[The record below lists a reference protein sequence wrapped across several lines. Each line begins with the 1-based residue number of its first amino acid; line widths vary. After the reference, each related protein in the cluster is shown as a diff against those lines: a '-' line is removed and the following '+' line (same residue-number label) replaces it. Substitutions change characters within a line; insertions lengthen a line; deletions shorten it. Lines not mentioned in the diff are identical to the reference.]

1 MERIDA
7 DYKHFIDEE
16 FPTIDTTRLWSNLK
30 MEDDLDDDTL
40 LIELHCLIISKSK
53 VRFTKDTVIDE
64 IQYTDETTE
73 KGKQY
78 IDNQLHPGPNHTHA
92 YTTRTKT
99 ILSGYNKLA
108 QKYGQGHF
116 DNFIRNLYRAY
127 PTPDQN
133 ISVMEYLTQL
143 KEGRPQ
149 FHMKWAY
156 IYDFMYSINAYFE
169 SRGEILE

>member
-1 MERIDA
+1 MGRIV
-7 DYKHFIDEE
+7 EE
-16 FPTIDTTRLWSNLK
+16 FTTIDTAPLWSNLK
-30 MEDDLDDDTL
+30 MEEELDDDTL
-40 LIELHCLIISKSK
+40 LIELHCLINSTHKI
-53 VRFTKDTVIDE
+53 RFTKDTVIDD

-73 KGKQY
+73 EGKQY

-99 ILSGYNKLA
+99 ILSGFNKLA
-108 QKYGQGHF
+108 QKYGKKHF
-116 DNFIRNLYRAY
+116 DTFLRNLYTTY
-127 PTPDQN
+127 PTPDPN
-133 ISVMEYLTQL
+133 ISAIEYLNQL

-156 IYDFMYSINAYFE
+156 IYDFMHSINAYFE